1 MRPFTHLN
9 AMSVEQAV
17 AELSRHDKGKAR
29 LNAGG
34 TDLFGALKDEFL
46 PVYPDAIVNI
56 KTVTGL
62 EYIKEEQGMLRI
74 GALTKLCDLSSSPLL
89 RERYRVLAEA
99 AHTVA
104 SPQIRNVATIGGNL
118 CQDVRCCYY
127 RYPRHIGGPIQCARK
142 GSGPC
147 LAVQGDNRY
156 HAILEGRRCFAVC
169 PSDTAVALAAL
180 DAQLL
185 VAGPQGERRLAV
197 RDFYTP
203 LGNTLEKDE
212 MVREIE
218 VPALK
223 GAVQH
228 SFLKFTLRRPIDF
241 AIVSVAALIASV
253 DGVCTEARIAL
264 GAVAPG
270 AYRAVA
276 AEDYLKGRPVDQE
289 SAARAAELALQG
301 ARALSGNAYK
311 IEIARTLVLRAVLGQ
326 SPVDERKE
334 SQGDGYRY
342 DPTELSTFHRCSEVA
357 PGHSAVVEA
366 GGPAGHSTVVEAGI
380 PAGHSTVVASGR

>member
-1 MRPFTHLN
+1 MKRFTHLN
-9 AMSVEQAV
+9 ALSVEQAV
-17 AELSRHDKGKAR
+17 AELARHGGGRAR

-34 TDLFGALKDEFL
+34 SDLFGALKDEFL
-46 PVYPDAIVNI
+46 PVYPESVINI
-56 KTVTGL
+56 KSIPGL
-62 EYIKEEQGMLRI
+62 DYIREERGVLRI
-74 GALTKLCDLSSSPLL
+74 GALARLCDLAHSPLL
-89 RERYRVLAEA
+89 REKYRVLAEA
-99 AHTVA
+99 AGTVA
-104 SPQIRNVATIGGNL
+104 SPQIRNVATLGGNL

-147 LAVQGDNRY
+147 LAVKGDNRY
-156 HAILEGRRCFAVC
+156 HAVLEGRRCFAVC

-185 VAGPQGERRLAV
+185 VAGPQGERRIAV

-203 LGNTLEKDE
+203 LRNILEPDE

-218 VPALK
+218 VPAPAGPL
-223 GAVQH
+223 QH

-241 AIVSVAALIASV
+241 AIVSVAALVGSA
-253 DGVCTEARIAL
+253 DGICTRARIAL

-276 AEDYLKGRPVDQE
+276 AEEYLQGRALDLE

-311 IEIARTLVLRAVLGQ
+311 IEIARTLVQRAILGETSAQ
-326 SPVDERKE
+326 GPGE
-334 SQGDGYRY
+334 SGEGSLPY
-342 DPTELSTFHRCSEVA
+342 DPTELSTFHRCSEA
-357 PGHSAVVEA
+357 PL
-366 GGPAGHSTVVEAGI
+366 GGPTAAEPGSSR
-380 PAGHSTVVASGR
+380 GHSTVVAPGR